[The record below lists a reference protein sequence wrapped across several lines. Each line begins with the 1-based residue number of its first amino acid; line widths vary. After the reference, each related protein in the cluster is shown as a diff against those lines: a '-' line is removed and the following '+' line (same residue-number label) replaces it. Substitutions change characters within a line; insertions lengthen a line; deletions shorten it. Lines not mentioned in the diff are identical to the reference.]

1 MKEYRRL
8 YKDCSFQILSPRD
21 HNAIN
26 RELQETLRNKQRKER
41 FQGARNISLSPTE
54 QKSKVTVKVCS
65 EIEENERKPSISQ
78 NSGRTELVVKV
89 CRETNE
95 NEQEKDKVIRVA
107 KIVCNPTNPEKFSRQ
122 EAYLKRFIE
131 WKENKKIKRTQQ
143 QNENANKKKPF
154 ITAVNA
160 NRGTEATVSSIVPK
174 GHHEDFR
181 PPAGLKIPKVK

>member
-1 MKEYRRL
+1 MEEYRRL

-26 RELQETLRNKQRKER
+26 RGLQESLRNKQRKER
-41 FQGARNISLSPTE
+41 FQSARNISLSPTE
-54 QKSKVTVKVCS
+54 QKSKVTVKFCPD
-65 EIEENERKPSISQ
+65 IEENERKLSISQ
-78 NSGRTELVVKV
+78 NPGKTELLVKV

-95 NEQEKDKVIRVA
+95 NEEESDKIIRLA
-107 KIVCNPTNPEKFSRQ
+107 KIVCNPTNPQKLSRQ

-131 WKENKKIKRTQQ
+131 WKENKKIKQTQQ
-143 QNENANKKKPF
+143 QQANANKKKPF
-154 ITAVNA
+154 ITAVNT
-160 NRGTEATVSSIVPK
+160 NRATEATVTSIVPK